1 MTTATFKLDVYK
13 AVNIMMVCYF
23 FLRSELINNYVPSI
37 WSIFLLFITLLS
49 MHIISCMTSSQIYF
63 LVRKSIWISVSLF
76 ILLGYKF
83 LNYGNFR
90 LDNMIIYL
98 SISFPFLIIGYSYAL
113 KQKNLDKIVL
123 PLIILLFF
131 SYFPSIISYLFSGEY
146 SRESLNLV
154 IFKGIENA
162 GLIHFWPFLAL
173 LILISWGV
181 FITSRTRFLVRNS
194 LFLSWAF
201 LLIFIFLS
209 GYMSGVFFLVTSII
223 SIYLFNLNVT
233 KFFKTSLIFILFL
246 FLMNYLLLT
255 YSSGPTLAKISAFNM
270 FIQSGLLLN
279 EEIINIITS
288 DRLFTALHS
297 INQFL
302 EKPLLGHGIYLES
315 VSGMLGNVH
324 DFDTAA
330 GGHNFFIDLTAFMG
344 VFSIP
349 LIFIYVNLIRVSRK
363 VAKLTVGYNL
373 YTLNLMIYSIFVS
386 VFISNILNHWLLFSA
401 IDNFIFLLA
410 GYVYGQLYL
419 KQKIHQ
425 T

>member
-1 MTTATFKLDVYK
+1 
-13 AVNIMMVCYF
+13 
-23 FLRSELINNYVPSI
+23 
-37 WSIFLLFITLLS
+37 
-49 MHIISCMTSSQIYF
+49 
-63 LVRKSIWISVSLF
+63 
-76 ILLGYKF
+76 
-83 LNYGNFR
+83 
-90 LDNMIIYL
+90 
-98 SISFPFLIIGYSYAL
+98 
-113 KQKNLDKIVL
+113 
-123 PLIILLFF
+123 
-131 SYFPSIISYLFSGEY
+131 
-146 SRESLNLV
+146 
-154 IFKGIENA
+154 
-162 GLIHFWPFLAL
+162 
-173 LILISWGV
+173 
-181 FITSRTRFLVRNS
+181 
-194 LFLSWAF
+194 
-201 LLIFIFLS
+201 
-209 GYMSGVFFLVTSII
+209 
-223 SIYLFNLNVT
+223 
-233 KFFKTSLIFILFL
+233 
-246 FLMNYLLLT
+246 MNYLLLT